1 MGEEVQN
8 TRHAF
13 HNQKVSM
20 KHGLQP
26 INRNMNKLLW
36 RWPYACYAPT
46 DGVCFLLLRSS
57 CPRIWNHQT
66 RRNWR
71 NTLRHDEWEMMPRRQ
86 RCFLESLFR
95 LKMWNLWEPFGS
107 LILVMQSLALV
118 QNTGTDSTDYA
129 LTPRPPYL
137 CVSLRKL
144 STLCILPK
152 LALDQPSLPITAS
165 TSSRNGCM

>member
-1 MGEEVQN
+1 MCEEVQN

-36 RWPYACYAPT
+36 RWPHACYAPT

-118 QNTGTDSTDYA
+118 KI
-129 LTPRPPYL
+129 PRRMQQTTHQMLDRHISVSPWGNCLPCAYYL
-137 CVSLRKL
+137 NLL
-144 STLCILPK
+144 STNHPC
-152 LALDQPSLPITAS
+152 
-165 TSSRNGCM
+165 R